1 MKIFVINTVIPPGI
15 DGSIVHRWELVKN
28 LASLGH
34 EVHTIS
40 NGEYK
45 SVKYDGIYFH
55 VDPESNLDKRK
66 SFDRSLHQFMYAIF
80 LLKLIKKN
88 RFDVL
93 YTRTPYQM
101 NGIVGYIAKKLMR
114 LPLIFE
120 INGIAFDE
128 LKLERDEPSSSRRN
142 VVDSIKIEFRK
153 RKEIFMWNK
162 ADALIAV
169 TDGIK
174 RYLVRHGVDE
184 NKIWVIGNGANT
196 ELFKPMDQ
204 NVVRSKLGLDPV
216 NKYVCF
222 VGNLA
227 PWQGVEYLIQAAPSV
242 LERIPEVKFL
252 IVGDG
257 VMRDK
262 LEKMVSDL
270 GLDENFIFTGTVPY
284 ADVPKYINASDVC
297 VAPFITARNEK
308 IGLSPLKLYEYLACG
323 KPVVG
328 SDMEGVGNF
337 LENSNAGISFTSED
351 PIGFANAI
359 KKILIDKNSI
369 GKTSKSGRQIVV
381 EKYSWEKVAGRVENI
396 CNGVIRSKRKHE
408 SD

>member
-28 LASLGH
+28 LVSLGH

-45 SVKYDGIYFH
+45 NIKYNGIYFH
-55 VDPESNLDKRK
+55 VDPEPNLDKRK
-66 SFDRSLHQFMYAIF
+66 GFDRSLHRFVYAIF
-80 LLKLIKKN
+80 LLKLIKKH

-101 NGIVGYIAKKLMR
+101 NGIVGYVAKKIMR

-128 LKLERDEPSSSRRN
+128 LELERDELSSGKRN
-142 VVDSIKIEFRK
+142 VLDSIKIEFRK
-153 RKEIFMWNK
+153 RKEIFMWDK
-162 ADALIAV
+162 ADAIIAV

-184 NKIWVIGNGANT
+184 SKIQVIGNGANT
-196 ELFKPMDQ
+196 DLFKPMDQ
-204 NVVRSKLGLDPV
+204 NIVRSELGLDPV
-216 NKYVCF
+216 NKYICF

-227 PWQGVEYLIQAAPSV
+227 PWQGVEYLIQAAPLV

-257 VMRDK
+257 IIRDK
-262 LEKMVSDL
+262 LEKVVENL
-270 GLDENFIFTGTVPY
+270 GLNNDFIFTGTVPY
-284 ADVPKYINASDVC
+284 EDVPKYINASNVC
-297 VAPFITARNEK
+297 VAPFIQARNEK
-308 IGLSPLKLYEYLACG
+308 IGLSPLKIYEYLACG
-323 KPVVG
+323 KPVVA
-328 SDMEGVGNF
+328 SNIKGVGDF
-337 LENSNAGISFTSED
+337 LENSNSGIAVTPED
-351 PIGFANAI
+351 PDELYDAI
-359 KKILIDKNSI
+359 IKLLEDKQLRKQMGENGRELVVSNHSWKDTAKKTIDVFETIIN
-369 GKTSKSGRQIVV
+369 R
-381 EKYSWEKVAGRVENI
+381 
-396 CNGVIRSKRKHE
+396 
-408 SD
+408 